1 MKIKF
6 YSKNDMVCGI
16 QINNC
21 LAILDNFDIA
31 TFEIKDLNECL
42 EYYNL
47 LKYDEA
53 FNFDDKYKES
63 LKSVNSAVHKFVNT
77 CDIILYLNDIDFNYH
92 EDFWE
97 LFEKDKLYQKYD
109 FESILAYANEHIE
122 LLLSHK
128 DVVTVYSSQLV
139 DYLSSQDD
147 ADELLIK
154 SDILDNDVT
163 LYFPDGLD
171 KKCLIEKYVNSNKA
185 NLNYLN
191 AIYTSKNLKL
201 DYLNDETRVKAIEN
215 YRKIYEERKD
225 SFHEFSYGF
234 SISFKKDLGQSVIRE
249 KHGNTFVAQY
259 NLDDILANLDCNEF
273 LFIYYLLNVFDLLDK
288 NGIISNLPDINME
301 SVFLRTLDTAN
312 KNEYFK
318 GTNFCLCENFN
329 IAIIDRYDH
338 ILIENDLSL
347 EKLIK
352 WYLEQYIVDEFDVK
366 GFSFNVSQSGSYIE
380 KTRNLCA
387 ELDGLLKRYN
397 YYCVSGGIDRAII
410 EYSSASMGFDSIG
423 SLIEDKYAEIID
435 DSLSR
440 DSAILCSDQ
449 SLAGYIEGYDKN
461 NLYDNLTS
469 NDIQKAEVKEIS
481 IQYVNELIKGN
492 VIEEKDGYLKVTGL
506 GELLHNWFHKRA
518 LLTCDAIK
526 FIDESKLKKLTCL
539 FSHPEI
545 NYLNYS
551 LKDGPYSNCLG
562 IRNKYMHGTNSLNEK
577 VNRHDYYRILLL
589 TLYAVL
595 KINDELVRV
604 NEE

>member
-1 MKIKF
+1 MSIKF
-6 YSKNDMVCGI
+6 CSKNDMVCGM

-21 LAILDNFDIA
+21 LAILDKLDIT
-31 TFEIKDLNECL
+31 TFEIKDLNQCL

-109 FESILAYANEHIE
+109 FESILAYANEHIS

-128 DVVTVYSSQLV
+128 DIVNAYSSQLV
-139 DYLSSQDD
+139 EYLSNQDD
-147 ADELLIK
+147 AGELLVK
-154 SDILDNDVT
+154 SDVLDNGVT

-171 KKCLIEKYVNSNKA
+171 KKSLIEKYVNSNKA

-191 AIYTSKNLKL
+191 AIYISKNLKL
-201 DYLNDETRVKAIEN
+201 DYLNDEIRVKAIEN

-225 SFHEFSYGF
+225 SFHEFGYGF
-234 SISFKKDLGQSVIRE
+234 SISFKKDLE
-249 KHGNTFVAQY
+249 KPLIFEKLGSKFDIQL
-259 NLDDILANLDCNEF
+259 NLDDILNNLDCNEF
-273 LFIYYLLNVFDLLDK
+273 LFIYYLLNVLDLLDK
-288 NGIISNLPDINME
+288 NGIISNLPDINTE
-301 SVFLRTLDTAN
+301 SVFLRALNTAN
-312 KNEYFK
+312 KNEYSK
-318 GTNFCLCENFN
+318 GPSFELYENFN
-329 IAIIDRYDH
+329 IGIIDGYDH

-352 WYLEQYIVDEFDVK
+352 WYLEKYVVDEFGVK
-366 GFSFNVSQSGSYIE
+366 GFSFGVSQSNSYIE

-387 ELDGLLKRYN
+387 ELDGLLKQYN
-397 YYCVSGGIDRAII
+397 YYCISGNIDRTII
-410 EYSSASMGFDSIG
+410 EYSSASMGFDNIG

-435 DSLSR
+435 DSLCG

-449 SLAGYIEGYDKN
+449 SLAGYIEGYGKN
-461 NLYDNLTS
+461 TLYDNLTS
-469 NDIQKAEVKEIS
+469 HNIQKAEIKEIS
-481 IQYVNELIKGN
+481 IQYVDELIKEN
-492 VIEEKDGYLKVTGL
+492 VVEEKNGYLKVSKL
-506 GELLHNWFHKRA
+506 GKLLHQWFHKGT
-518 LLTCDAIK
+518 LLTNDAIK
-526 FIDESKLKKLTCL
+526 FIDESKLKQSTCL
-539 FSHPEI
+539 FSWPEI

-577 VNRHDYYRILLL
+577 VNRHDYYQVLLL
-589 TLYAVL
+589 TLYVVL